1 MRYSASGAARS
12 ADSGVADP
20 RPDLKAVAS
29 GGNGKHPPEPPK
41 SREEQLDELWKMTP
55 AERQAAMWAD
65 ELSGT
70 QLIEWARRA
79 PKEVPLINNEWAF
92 IAAHTPEVADAM
104 ERSR

>member
-1 MRYSASGAARS
+1 MRSSASEAVRS
-12 ADSGVADP
+12 ADSGVAGP
-20 RPDLKAVAS
+20 RPDLTVAS
-29 GGNGKHPPEPPK
+29 GGNGKHPPEPTK
-41 SREEQLDELWKMTP
+41 SREEQLKELWKMTP
-55 AERQAAMWAD
+55 AQRQAAMWAD

-92 IAAHTPEVADAM
+92 IAAHTPEVADAL

>member
-1 MRYSASGAARS
+1 MRSSASGAVRS
-12 ADSGVADP
+12 ADDGVADP
-20 RPDLKAVAS
+20 RPGLKAVAS
-29 GGNGKHPPEPPK
+29 AGNGKQPPEPTK
-41 SREEQLDELWKMTP
+41 SREEQLKELWKMTP

-79 PKEVPLINNEWAF
+79 PKEVPRINNEWAF
-92 IAAHTPEVADAM
+92 IAVHTPEVADAL